1 VGALGS
7 DNELERGKV
16 NMIKRL
22 LDYHQLKAKFDRNV
36 IFIISLLLSTSLVA
50 CSQGEKLT
58 PIPLPPITSAP
69 DLTATYPRTHT
80 TGLPI
85 IEPQIPTGTSTH
97 IPNPTIA
104 SYVWD
109 GLAAYWSLEGKDST
123 RKWEDITGQ
132 GNDLNEMRVPHTI
145 QGKIGNALNLVSSQG
160 QYLEQLDSK
169 LNVDTD
175 FTWAGWIF
183 PTSNTDNYILSKHKS
198 GKGAMLSMRSGK
210 IRFRVYGSGSED
222 QLESEFVNNYA
233 WHFVCASYSSNN
245 HRIDLQVD
253 KAAKSHSLD
262 IAIEDPGGPIA
273 IGVNTDR
280 YIGFWDGYID
290 EFGWWDRALD
300 PEECSQLYND
310 GIGLPMTDSD

>member
-1 VGALGS
+1 
-7 DNELERGKV
+7 
-16 NMIKRL
+16 MIKHL
-22 LDYHQLKAKFDRNV
+22 LGYHQLKANLDRNV
-36 IFIISLLLSTSLVA
+36 IIIISLLLSTSLVA
-50 CSQGEKLT
+50 CNPGKNLT
-58 PIPLPPITSAP
+58 PIPLPLITPTP
-69 DLTATYPRTHT
+69 DPTATYTLSGT
-80 TGLPI
+80 TGLPV
-85 IEPQIPTGTSTH
+85 IESQIPTGTSTN

-104 SYVWD
+104 SSVWD
-109 GLAAYWSLEGKDST
+109 RLAAYWSLEGKDST
-123 RKWEDITGQ
+123 RKWVDITGQ
-132 GNDLNEMRVPHTI
+132 GNDLNEMQLPHRI

-169 LNVDTD
+169 LNVETD

-183 PTSNTDNYILSKHKS
+183 PTSNTDNYILSKYKP
-198 GKGAMLSMRSGK
+198 GKGAMLSIRSGK
-210 IRFRVYGSGSED
+210 IRFWVYGSGSED

-233 WHFVCASYSSNN
+233 WHFVCASYSSNH

-290 EFGWWDRALD
+290 EFGWWNRALA
-300 PEECSQLYND
+300 PEECSELYND
-310 GIGLPMTDSD
+310 GFGLLMTGSD